1 MNIKLQNQKAAY
13 FSKEF
18 NTKPKSITFAMNKSL
33 KTLISAMNA
42 KNKNKFTCNEYHS
55 INLKKPT
62 SFLTSLKILKPN

>member
-1 MNIKLQNQKAAY
+1 MIEKFKKKPKSLNLAMNIKLQNQKAAY

-42 KNKNKFTCNEYHS
+42 KNKTN
-55 INLKKPT
+55 
-62 SFLTSLKILKPN
+62 SLAMNTTA

>member
-42 KNKNKFTCNEYHS
+42 KNKTN
-55 INLKKPT
+55 
-62 SFLTSLKILKPN
+62 SLAMNTTA